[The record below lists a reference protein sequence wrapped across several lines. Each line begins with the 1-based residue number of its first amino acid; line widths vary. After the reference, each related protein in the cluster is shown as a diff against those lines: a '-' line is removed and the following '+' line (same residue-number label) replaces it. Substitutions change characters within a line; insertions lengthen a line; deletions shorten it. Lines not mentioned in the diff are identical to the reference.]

1 MSAEEEGDYEKFGAD
16 TIRCEDLGYPLI
28 LSKTPLLASLL
39 GNTRAFHLPT
49 MADPLHIRLVHLSFI
64 LFIDQLLTN
73 LSHSSLSSH
82 PSTHTL
88 QLTLILT
95 HTRLCRISRPV

>member
-16 TIRCEDLGYPLI
+16 TIRCEDLGYPV
-28 LSKTPLLASLL
+28 KNTLLASLL